1 MLGWIGLD
9 LKEDRLAKLARQT
22 AALLLFDSS
31 VSDSA
36 PLAGERRVCIL
47 IQPSRAHSSRQWI
60 LIKTESSRWQSS
72 FPQCSTAFTMENL
85 VNRGGSVLSF
95 ICFRIVQSAAQTGRR
110 DHLQCMLLS
119 LHTDCQDQ
127 PTATLESGPNLDL
140 VCCFFITAVL
150 AAVVPLQ

>member
-22 AALLLFDSS
+22 AALLLSDSS

-60 LIKTESSRWQSS
+60 LIKMESLRWQSS

-85 VNRGGSVLSF
+85 VNRGGSVL
-95 ICFRIVQSAAQTGRR
+95 
-110 DHLQCMLLS
+110 
-119 LHTDCQDQ
+119 
-127 PTATLESGPNLDL
+127 
-140 VCCFFITAVL
+140 FF
-150 AAVVPLQ
+150 